1 VRAWRKNLPPI
12 TQNLDQVLHLLAE
25 HLWLVRML
33 KLVEAADLGAIYVF
47 VELVSFGDES
57 TLLFSNHFFVLVIKV
72 IETLRLVVVLQI
84 TSVQHPSILIKNFG
98 VIFVTLSAELSV
110 CNPALL
116 R

>member
-1 VRAWRKNLPPI
+1 M
-12 TQNLDQVLHLLAE
+12 HLFAK

-57 TLLFSNHFFVLVIKV
+57 TLLLSNHFFVLVVKV

-98 VIFVTLSAELSV
+98 VIFVTLSAELTV
-110 CNPALL
+110 CNPTLL